1 LPADWKRPDP
11 PPGAAWTAPPDRPH
25 EQDAIEFSWVGETAR
40 QVGAVVHRWLQ
51 RIAED
56 ELRGWDRGRVESM
69 RDRFRR
75 ELAARGVQ
83 EAELSAAA
91 ERVAIALAGSLE
103 DPQGRWLLGPQRES
117 RNEYRLTALLDGE
130 RRTLVI
136 DRTFLAP
143 DGKRWIADYKTS
155 SHEGTDLEG
164 FLDRKRERY
173 QAQLQRYAG
182 VLAAGEEAVLGLYF
196 PLLAGWRQWPAL
208 KPDPR

>member
-11 PPGAAWTAPPDRPH
+11 PPGAVWTAPPDQAR

-40 QVGAVVHRWLQ
+40 HVGAVVHRWLQ

-56 ELRGWDRGRVESM
+56 ELRGWNGGRVESM
-69 RDRFRR
+69 RDGFRR

-91 ERVAIALAGSLE
+91 ERVAIALARSLE

-164 FLDRKRERY
+164 FLDRERERY
-173 QAQLQRYAG
+173 QAQLQRYARA
-182 VLAAGEEAVLGLYF
+182 LAAGEEAMLGLYF
-196 PLLAGWRQWPAL
+196 PLPAGWRQWPAV
-208 KPDPR
+208 KSRA